1 MRGQF
6 TRRRYPAG
14 VLQQLREFIDGETRL
29 ADDGAEGSPVYFL
42 MVRDDQLPVGLM
54 ATEDDVAAFLAR
66 EDEANLA

>member
-1 MRGQF
+1 
-6 TRRRYPAG
+6 
-14 VLQQLREFIDGETRL
+14 LREFIDGETRL